1 MRKVAIAAAAYAGWN
16 PNMEERMTEKDQELK
31 RRAFL
36 KKSLTGLAAVGAVPG
51 AVKAAALGADAAGR
65 TSAAAAK
72 PIIRTLGK
80 TGLKVP
86 VVSMGV
92 MNADNPAVVQAALE
106 SGITLLDTASGYQRG
121 RNEQMIGE
129 VIKGRPRDSF
139 MIATKVPGPN
149 RDRSMQGLDAAA
161 LEQNFLGKFDECLG
175 RLGLDHVEILYLHNN
190 TAPEH
195 VQNQAI
201 IGALQKAKKAGKAL
215 FVGITTHSNEPAV
228 IRATIEAKAYDVI
241 LTAYNFRQDHA
252 AEVRKAVAEA
262 AAAGIGVVAM
272 KTQAG
277 VYWDKEKQQPINM
290 RAALKW
296 VLNDPNVA
304 TAIPGFTTFDQ
315 LKEDMTVVSDIT
327 LTPEELKDLR
337 IGEQVAGLYC
347 QQCGQCVAGCPKG
360 LPIPDLMRSY
370 MYAYGYRNLQAAHE
384 LVGSLDIAED
394 PCGSCAS
401 CSAACAKGF
410 DIADRV
416 RDISRLRAVP
426 GDFFA

>member
-1 MRKVAIAAAAYAGWN
+1 
-16 PNMEERMTEKDQELK
+16 MEERMTGKDQELK

-36 KKSLTGLAAVGAVPG
+36 RKSLTGLAAVGAVPA

-65 TSAAAAK
+65 TFETAAK
-72 PIIRTLGK
+72 PIVRTLGK

-86 VVSMGV
+86 IVSMGV

-106 SGITLLDTASGYQRG
+106 AGITFLDTAWGYQRG

-129 VIKGRPRDSF
+129 VIKGRPRESF
-139 MIATKVPGPN
+139 MIATKVPGVG
-149 RDRSMQGLDAAA
+149 RDRSMQSLSPADA
-161 LEQNFLGKFDECLG
+161 EKTFLSRFDECLT
-175 RLGLDHVEILYLHNN
+175 RLGLDHVEVLYIHNN
-190 TAPEH
+190 TDPAH
-195 VQNQAI
+195 VQNEAVAGAI
-201 IGALQKAKKAGKAL
+201 QKIKKAGKAR
-215 FVGITTHSNEPAV
+215 FIGITTHGSEPAV
-228 IRATIEAKAYDVI
+228 IRATIGMKIFDVI
-241 LTAYNFRQDHA
+241 LTSYNFRQDHRDD
-252 AEVRKAVAEA
+252 VRKAVAEA

-296 VLNDPNVA
+296 VLNDPNVT

-315 LKEDMTVVSDIT
+315 LKEDMSVVSGIT

-347 QQCGQCVAGCPKG
+347 QQCGQCVAGCPKS

-384 LVGSLDIAED
+384 LVGSLDLAEN
-394 PCGSCAS
+394 PCGSCSS
-401 CSAACAKGF
+401 CSAVCVKGF
-410 DIADRV
+410 DVAVRV

>member
-1 MRKVAIAAAAYAGWN
+1 
-16 PNMEERMTEKDQELK
+16 MTDTKTELK

-36 KKSLTGLAAVGAVPG
+36 KKGLAGLAAVGAVPG
-51 AVKAAALGADAAGR
+51 AVKAAAIGAGGAARAAAGQ
-65 TSAAAAK
+65 AGAK

-92 MNADNPAVVQAALE
+92 MNADNPAVVQAALDA
-106 SGITLLDTASGYQRG
+106 GIVLLDTAWGYQRG
-121 RNEQMIGE
+121 QNEKMIGQ
-129 VIKGRPRDSF
+129 VVAGRPRDSY

-149 RDRSMQGLDAAA
+149 RDKSMQGLDDAGIEKA
-161 LEQNFLGKFDECLG
+161 FLAKFDESLA
-175 RLGLDHVEILYLHNN
+175 RLGLDHVEVLYLHNN

-195 VQNQAI
+195 VQNPAI
-201 IGALQKAKKAGKAL
+201 IGALQKAKKAGKAR
-215 FVGITTHSNEPAV
+215 FIGITTHGNEPAV
-228 IRATIEAKAYDVI
+228 IRATIETKAYDVI
-241 LTAYNFRQDHA
+241 LTAYNFRQDYS
-252 AEVRKAVAEA
+252 AELRKAVAEA
-262 AAAGIGVVAM
+262 RRPGMGIVAM

-277 VYWDKEKQQPINM
+277 AYWDKEKQQPINM

-296 VLNDPNVA
+296 VLSDPNVA

-315 LKEDMTVVSDIT
+315 LKEDFSVVSDIT
-327 LTPEELKDLR
+327 LTPADLR
-337 IGEQVAGLYC
+337 DLRLGEQVAGLYC
-347 QQCGQCVAGCPKG
+347 QQCGQCLAGCPKN
-360 LPIPDLMRSY
+360 LPLPDLMRSY

-384 LVGSLDIAED
+384 LVGSLDLPAD
-394 PCGSCAS
+394 ACGSCAS
-401 CSAACAKGF
+401 CTAVCAKGF

>member
-1 MRKVAIAAAAYAGWN
+1 
-16 PNMEERMTEKDQELK
+16 MTKKNNKLG
-31 RRAFL
+31 RRSFL

-51 AVKAAALGADAAGR
+51 AVKAAAFG
-65 TSAAAAK
+65 SAATGQAAAAAPAK

-106 SGITLLDTASGYQRG
+106 SGIVMLDTAHGYQRG
-121 RNEQMIGE
+121 RNEQMIGQ
-129 VIKGRPRDSF
+129 VVKGRARDSY
-139 MIATKVPGPN
+139 MIFTKVPGPQKERN
-149 RDRSMQGLDAAA
+149 MQGLSGEA
-161 LEQNFLGKFDECLG
+161 LQKAFLDMFDVSLQ
-175 RLGLDHVEILYLHNN
+175 RLGLDHVEVLYLHNN
-190 TAPEH
+190 TDPEH
-195 VQNQAI
+195 VQNPDMME
-201 IGALQKAKKAGKAL
+201 ALTKAKKAGKAR
-215 FVGITTHSNEPAV
+215 FIGITTHGNEPAV

-241 LTAYNFRQDHA
+241 LTAYNFRQDHV

-262 AAAGIGVVAM
+262 ASAGLGIVAM

-277 VYWDKEKQQPINM
+277 AYWDKEKQQPINM

-315 LKEDMTVVSDIT
+315 LKDDISVVFDIT
-327 LTPEELKDLR
+327 LTPQELKDLR
-337 IGEQVAGLYC
+337 LGEQVAGLYC
-347 QQCGQCVAGCPKG
+347 QQCGQCLTGCPKG

-384 LVGSLDIAED
+384 LVGSLDFAEN

-401 CSAACAKGF
+401 CSAVCAKGF
-410 DIADRV
+410 DVADRV

>member
-1 MRKVAIAAAAYAGWN
+1 
-16 PNMEERMTEKDQELK
+16 MTGRTTELK

-36 KKSLTGLAAVGAVPG
+36 KKGLTGLAAVGAVPG
-51 AVKAAALGADAAGR
+51 AVKAAALGATATGEA
-65 TSAAAAK
+65 SAK
-72 PIIRTLGK
+72 PIVRTLGK

-92 MNADNPAVVQAALE
+92 MNADNPAVVQAALDG
-106 SGITLLDTASGYQRG
+106 GIVLLDTAWGYQRG
-121 RNEQMIGE
+121 RNEQMIGQ
-129 VIKGRPRDSF
+129 VVKGRARDAF

-161 LEQNFLGKFDECLG
+161 LEQNFLGKFDECLT

-190 TAPEH
+190 PDPEH
-195 VQNQAI
+195 VQNPVI
-201 IGALQKAKKAGKAL
+201 IGALQKAKKAGKAR
-215 FVGITTHSNEPAV
+215 FIGITTHGNEPDV
-228 IRATIEAKAYDVI
+228 IRATIATKAYDVI
-241 LTAYNFRQDHA
+241 LTAYNFRQDYR
-252 AEVRKAVAEA
+252 EDMRKAVAEA
-262 AAAGIGVVAM
+262 TAAGLGVVAM

-277 VYWDKEKQQPINM
+277 AYWDKEKQQPINM

-296 VLNDPNVA
+296 VLNDPNVT

-315 LKEDMTVVSDIT
+315 LKEDLTVMTDLT
-327 LTPEELKDLR
+327 LTAEDLKDLR
-337 IGEQVAGLYC
+337 LGEQVAGLYC
-347 QQCGQCVAGCPKG
+347 QQCGQCLSGCTKS

-370 MYAYGYRNLQAAHE
+370 MYAYGYRNLGLAHE
-384 LVGSLDIAED
+384 LVGSLDVAED

-401 CSAACAKGF
+401 CSAVCAKGF